1 MMKGNELLNDIQE
14 DLALKYATD
23 KEAYIMRYLYD
34 PWKADT
40 KYEIGDRRLY
50 KDTLYICKQA
60 HTSQA
65 QHTPDLVP
73 ALWDIINGDSEK
85 GTIDN
90 PIIVPEVVSS
100 MEYEYGKYYL
110 EDTKIYLCKR
120 AGVPNP
126 ESMYGQKVSLTFK
139 PSQLIGH
146 YFEIVEK

>member
-1 MMKGNELLNDIQE
+1 M
-14 DLALKYATD
+14 TD
-23 KEAYIMRYLYD
+23 GYIKIHFIYV
-34 PWKADT
+34 
-40 KYEIGDRRLY
+40 E
-50 KDTLYICKQA
+50 QA

-126 ESMYGQKVSLTFK
+126 ESMYRTESI
-139 PSQLIGH
+139 P
-146 YFEIVEK
+146 YF